1 MNHQTDE
8 QLVDELKNGNRAAF
22 DFLFDRYA
30 KKAEYYFYRMLW
42 SNEEK
47 AADFTQDLFLK
58 VLEKIDLYKTEYSFK
73 TWFFSMANNMCK
85 NEYRKEEVK
94 TKANGHLKIVANT
107 ISYNGGDLATD
118 QNKFNEVLFKTLD
131 SFSEEKKTAFILKYI
146 DDVPLQEISEILGI
160 PIGTVKSGLHYT
172 TKILAE
178 ILKPFKP

>member
-94 TKANGHLKIVANT
+94 TKANGHLKIVAKCNFFST
-107 ISYNGGDLATD
+107 ISSLRR
-118 QNKFNEVLFKTLD
+118 F
-131 SFSEEKKTAFILKYI
+131 
-146 DDVPLQEISEILGI
+146 
-160 PIGTVKSGLHYT
+160 
-172 TKILAE
+172 
-178 ILKPFKP
+178 

>member
-1 MNHQTDE
+1 
-8 QLVDELKNGNRAAF
+8 
-22 DFLFDRYA
+22 
-30 KKAEYYFYRMLW
+30 
-42 SNEEK
+42 
-47 AADFTQDLFLK
+47 
-58 VLEKIDLYKTEYSFK
+58 
-73 TWFFSMANNMCK
+73 MANNMYK

-118 QNKFNEVLFKTLD
+118 QNKFNEVLFKNLD